1 MSKDS
6 KKLKPTYWKYL
17 LEIAKAGALAGRIP
31 LSTTRVGELVG
42 TSQQTASRRLAHME
56 DMGYIKRI
64 DINGNKVQEIA
75 LTDKAIIELKEL
87 HGELERLF
95 SKPGEIIIRGKVTS
109 GIKEGRYYVSKYSDF
124 FRNNLG
130 MIPFAGTLNV
140 KLLDERD
147 VLFRSQIEVNGGIL
161 MRGFTEQER
170 SFGDVFAFRV
180 TVSRD
185 GDETGR
191 TLPAY
196 ILKIE
201 RTHYDKSVIELISP
215 FELRKE
221 LNIVDDEVVR
231 ITYLPGNQK

>member
-1 MSKDS
+1 MQ
-6 KKLKPTYWKYL
+6 LKSPYWKYL

-42 TSQQTASRRLAHME
+42 ASQQTASRRLAHLE
-56 DMGYIKRI
+56 ELGYIKRI
-64 DINGNKVQEIA
+64 DVDGNKVQELV
-75 LTDKAIIELKEL
+75 LTDKAIVELKEL
-87 HGELERLF
+87 HGELEGLF
-95 SKPGEIIIRGKVTS
+95 SRTSEIRMRGKVTS

-124 FRNNLG
+124 FQNNLD
-130 MIPFAGTLNV
+130 MKPFPGTLNV
-140 KLLDERD
+140 KLIDESD
-147 VLFRSQIEVNGGIL
+147 VLFRRQVEVNGGIL

-180 TVSRD
+180 TISRD
-185 GDETGR
+185 DDETGR

-196 ILKIE
+196 FLKIE

-221 LNIVDDEVVR
+221 LTLVDEDVVR

>member
-1 MSKDS
+1 MQ
-6 KKLKPTYWKYL
+6 LKSPYWKYL
-17 LEIAKAGALAGRIP
+17 LELAKAGALAGRIP
-31 LSTTRVGELVG
+31 ISTTRVGELVG
-42 TSQQTASRRLAHME
+42 ASQQTASRRLAHLE
-56 DMGYIKRI
+56 ELGYIKRI
-64 DINGNKVQEIA
+64 EVNGNKVQEIA
-75 LTDKAIIELKEL
+75 LTEKAIVELKEL

-130 MIPFAGTLNV
+130 MTPFPGTLNV

-147 VLFRSQIEVNGGIL
+147 VLFRSQVEVKGGIL

-180 TVSRD
+180 TISRD
-185 GDETGR
+185 DDETGR

-196 ILKIE
+196 FLKIE

-215 FELRKE
+215 FELRKD
-221 LNIVDDEVVR
+221 LNLVDDDIVR